1 MAVYSPRSKVAT
13 YYAWPDGV
21 KFVSSGNLTWSIANN
36 KPGTCRFEVGEDVE
50 VRIGDNAFT
59 AKFVG
64 ILAKEG
70 AACPVVSFGRPP
82 AIYHVLGAWSDA
94 GDADFS
100 SALTFSPAG
109 KRLED
114 DRNWVQPRAFVAVS
128 KAAGMVEE
136 LVASDE
142 VPVRKA
148 SAVSTS

>member
-21 KFVSSGNLTWSIANN
+21 KFVSSGNLTWSITNN

-50 VRIGDNAFT
+50 ARIGDNVFT

-64 ILAKEG
+64 VFAKEG

-82 AIYHVLGAWSDA
+82 AIYHMLGAWSDG
-94 GDADFS
+94 GDADFP

-109 KRLED
+109 KGIED
-114 DRNWVQPRAFVAVS
+114 GLNGVQPRAFVAASTV
-128 KAAGMVEE
+128 ARGVEE
-136 LVASDE
+136 LVAGGE
-142 VPVRKA
+142 VPVWMA
-148 SAVSTS
+148 GSVSTS